1 MEASCLRH
9 TELPHTTRL
18 FSDFTYQ
25 FERVRRFYDHAP
37 HDPESYRAAARAVDF
52 PEERRAALVSAL
64 RQQNGDSPALDA
76 LAQPGALAV
85 VTGQQ
90 VGLFSGPAY
99 TIHKAL
105 TAAKLAGRLSAAGI
119 PAVPVFWLA
128 TEDHDFAEV
137 NHCWAFD
144 TAHQP
149 SRIEVAPVNHSS
161 QPVGDI
167 PIQGNP
173 VESLRKSLAGFP
185 FAEETVALA
194 EQAYAPGQT
203 FGSAFQSLL
212 GRLLGSHGLLY
223 LDPMHPAVRRLAAPL
238 LRQAVEAAAELKARV
253 LERNRELEAAGYHAQ
268 VHVDEQTSFVFL
280 LENGRRLTLDGGR
293 VSDQELSDRAEQL
306 SPNALL
312 RPVVQDYI
320 LPTVASVGGPA
331 EVAYL
336 AQAQVIYRTLLG
348 RMPVAV
354 HRSSATLL
362 DARSAARLERYGLRL
377 PDLFRGPEQVREQIA
392 QKLVPPALSG
402 AFDQTRAETG
412 RLLENLDAGL
422 ARFDVTLAAA
432 FETSRRKILYQLEKI
447 ERKTAREAFRR
458 SERATR
464 DAALLSGL
472 VYPHRHL
479 QERFYTILPFLARHG
494 RELIDRL
501 YDAIQLDCPD
511 HRVLVVY

>member
-1 MEASCLRH
+1 MESSCLRH
-9 TELPHTTRL
+9 TELPHTTWL
-18 FSDFTYQ
+18 FSDFTYH
-25 FERVRRFYDHAP
+25 FERVRSFYDHAP
-37 HDPESYRAAARAVDF
+37 HEQESYRAAARAIDY
-52 PEERRAALVSAL
+52 PPERRAALISAL
-64 RQQNGDSPALDA
+64 RQQNGDSPALEA

-105 TAAKLAGRLSAAGI
+105 TAAKLARRLTAAGI

-137 NHCWAFD
+137 NHCWTFD

-149 SRIEVAPVNHSS
+149 SRIEVAPGNHSE
-161 QPVGDI
+161 QPVGKI
-167 PIQGNP
+167 PIQGDP
-173 VESLRKSLAGFP
+173 VASLRQTLAGFP
-185 FAEETVALA
+185 FAEETVGLA
-194 EQAYAPGQT
+194 EGAYAPGQT

-212 GRLLGSHGLLY
+212 GRLLGSHDLLY

-238 LRQAVEAAAELKARV
+238 LRQAVEAARELKARV

-293 VSDQELSDRAEQL
+293 VSDQELADRAEQL

-362 DARSAARLERYGLRL
+362 DARSATRLERYGLGL

-392 QKLVPPALSG
+392 HRLVPPALSG
-402 AFDQTRAETG
+402 AFDQTRAEAT
-412 RLLENLDAGL
+412 RLLENLDDGL

-432 FETSRRKILYQLEKI
+432 LETSRRKILYQLEKI

-458 SERATR
+458 NERATR
-464 DAALLSGL
+464 DAAALSGL

-494 RELIDRL
+494 LELIDRL
-501 YDAIQLDCPD
+501 YDAMQLDCPD
-511 HRVLVVY
+511 HRVLVL